1 MVASIFHL
9 SKDNQLTE
17 LQHSKYDSE
26 DVFQRLLADHPAM
39 LGLSGGIGRKLLLI
53 GRELPVPD
61 ALDGDYRWSLDH
73 LFIDR
78 QGVPVL
84 VEVKQESDPRS
95 RREVVAQMLDYAA
108 NGVAYWKIEKII
120 SVYNETCV
128 ATDGDPVSKLASF
141 LDGEGVEDFWRQVE
155 ANLRSGRIRM
165 VIVADRVPKELAR
178 IIEFLNEQMRP
189 AEVMAIEVDQF
200 KAPDGTLTLVP
211 RLIGATER
219 AVASKSISSELEPIS
234 EDEWFESLETT
245 QGKSSRQ
252 EAALLT
258 DWLRKNGFEITIS
271 KSQDSLTAHIT
282 ASDGKQSWPFFIR
295 RSSGRIETSL
305 AYLAARLPYKDSSL
319 RSQLLEDIK
328 RLPAKSLRISAKL
341 NGWPSISLSEFSGNE
356 PLRSAFQALV
366 ISIKTQLQRK
376 I

>member
-17 LQHSKYDSE
+17 LQQSKYDSE

-39 LGLSGGIGRKLLLI
+39 LGLSAGLGRKLLLI

-61 ALDGDYRWSLDH
+61 ELDGNDRWSLDH

-120 SVYNETCV
+120 SAYNATCI
-128 ATDGDPVSKLASF
+128 AAGDDPVSELASF
-141 LDGEGVEDFWRQVE
+141 LDGEAVEDFWRQVE

-165 VIVADRVPKELAR
+165 VFVADRVPKELTR

-200 KAPDGTLTLVP
+200 KALDGTLTLVP

-219 AVASKSISSELEPIS
+219 AAASKSISSELEPIS
-234 EDEWFESLETT
+234 EDEWFESLETR

-258 DWLRKNGFEITIS
+258 DWLRKNGFEIGVTR
-271 KSQDSLTAHIT
+271 SQDSLAVHVT

-305 AYLAARLPYKDSSL
+305 ANLAGRLPYSDSGL

-328 RLPAKSLRISAKL
+328 KLPAKSLKVSSKL
-341 NGWPSISLSEFSGNE
+341 TGWPSVSLSEFGGNE
-356 PLRSAFQALV
+356 PLQSAFQALA